1 MKEIQTEHKSPSPP
15 HFIFVTSRDHL
26 DPDISMWAEWGETG
40 PGILQHLSREE
51 NFPVGVFLPNYDI
64 SKLLLTYAAR
74 EICTQAL
81 GPDGR

>member
-1 MKEIQTEHKSPSPP
+1 
-15 HFIFVTSRDHL
+15 
-26 DPDISMWAEWGETG
+26 MWAEWGKTG
-40 PGILQHLSREE
+40 PGILQHFSREE